1 MDKRLLNDLIE
12 RIKLGDEDS
21 FTQFYDETNKGIF
34 SFVYTFVKQKETAE
48 DITQETF
55 IKIRQNIQSYKY
67 GTNPSA
73 WFFQIAKN
81 LALDYLKKYS
91 KQTSIDITEIEIVDN
106 KKNETDNKLFLHDMM
121 NKYLSQEEREIFLLH
136 VIHGYKHREIA
147 KFMNQPLGTILWKYN
162 TAKKILKQKIKEEL
176 KWKRI

>member
-1 MDKRLLNDLIE
+1 MDKRLINDLLE

-21 FTQFYDETNKGIF
+21 FAQFYDVTNKGIF
-34 SFVYTFVKQKETAE
+34 SFVYTFVRHKETAE
-48 DITQETF
+48 DISQESF
-55 IKIRQNIQSYKY
+55 IKIRQNIQTYKY

-81 LALDYLKKYS
+81 LALDYLKKYN
-91 KQTSIDITEIEIVDN
+91 KQTNIDITEIEIVDN
-106 KKNETDNKLFLHDMM
+106 KKNDTDNKLFLHDMM
-121 NKYLSQEEREIFLLH
+121 NKYLPQDEREIFLLH
-136 VIHGYKHREIA
+136 IIHGYKHREIA

-176 KWKRI
+176 K